1 MPQKKTKRV
10 TVAAARKEYAAAKRK
25 YKTTGKAAFGKPASS
40 TAKKAYRS
48 AKAVYKKAG
57 NTLGRL
63 TGVKK

>member
-1 MPQKKTKRV
+1 M
-10 TVAAARKEYAAAKRK
+10 AAARKEYAAAKRK
-25 YKTTGKAAFGKPASS
+25 YKATGKAAFGKPASS

-48 AKAVYKKAG
+48 AKAVYKKTG